1 MSELLTSG
9 VGILGMIGIL
19 VIQYF
24 LVKRPQRWLSFVLP
38 TIYLALA
45 IKNTVSAVLSG
56 EVILGGVIGTAIIVF
71 LAGNVMTILLLEIW
85 LKRGK
90 DKTEIVFSVFMTYII
105 CSGLFMLVTYFAA
118 LNQVLADEELNPSPN
133 VGNRIYVETEET
145 YADYP
150 VMLEDLG
157 AEVQPYR
164 YTNWSAT
171 SMPTYTNDKFIDSM
185 VDDIENPTKIL
196 TLEYEV
202 WSASDNKLDS
212 REKTLKKRS
221 DDEPVETTLDYGAN
235 ASYWLG
241 DNLLLR
247 YDNCIVYFK
256 DSSSRGLLDSETA
269 AEFFQ
274 NEFEVPQE

>member
-1 MSELLTSG
+1 MSELLTAG

-38 TIYLALA
+38 AIYLALA

-90 DKTEIVFSVFMTYII
+90 DKTEIVFSVFLTYII

-145 YADYP
+145 YARQAFLSMGLSREEYWSGLP
-150 VMLEDLG
+150 FPSPGIFPTQGLNLG
-157 AEVQPYR
+157 LPYR
-164 YTNWSAT
+164 RQIHYHLSHQG
-171 SMPTYTNDKFIDSM
+171 S
-185 VDDIENPTKIL
+185 L
-196 TLEYEV
+196 
-202 WSASDNKLDS
+202 
-212 REKTLKKRS
+212 
-221 DDEPVETTLDYGAN
+221 
-235 ASYWLG
+235 
-241 DNLLLR
+241 
-247 YDNCIVYFK
+247 
-256 DSSSRGLLDSETA
+256 
-269 AEFFQ
+269 
-274 NEFEVPQE
+274 